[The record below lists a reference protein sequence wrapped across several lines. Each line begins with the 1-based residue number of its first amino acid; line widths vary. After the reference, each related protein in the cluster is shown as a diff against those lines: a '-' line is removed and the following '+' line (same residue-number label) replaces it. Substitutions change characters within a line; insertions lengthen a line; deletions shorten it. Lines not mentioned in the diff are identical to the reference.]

1 MPPQQLLRQQQEEE
15 RILRDDPEE
24 TTIAPTGPS
33 TTAVFG
39 NSTQPPA
46 ADETPGGAAGSKGAS
61 RGFGFFTLALFLL
74 VVAFILW
81 RLWVHYQYR
90 QEQRRR
96 DYQTVQAGRILGEM
110 QMVPRHGDDDLDN
123 ELI

>member
-1 MPPQQLLRQQQEEE
+1 L
-15 RILRDDPEE
+15 
-24 TTIAPTGPS
+24 
-33 TTAVFG
+33 
-39 NSTQPPA
+39 
-46 ADETPGGAAGSKGAS
+46 
-61 RGFGFFTLALFLL
+61 LL

-96 DYQTVQAGRILGEM
+96 DYTTVQAGRILGDM